1 MQADPAPT
9 QDPFSTAPPSVH
21 RSVTAGDAVRPPPR
35 TTPSTTG
42 RADATAAPQ
51 AFTSVSGDESAPAA
65 ADPLVQTG
73 SVTPTQVGTPAA
85 APAATSAPAHAVRAP
100 TPAAAAA
107 PRATTTAPGV
117 VTVGAGASTYINV
130 SARMMN
136 EIVVP
141 FANPRVVKFLRASS
155 RASIQQDGNSIYV
168 STGNEEFIQLIVKD
182 ADAPTAA
189 GFSVTLIPVEDIPGQ
204 HVVLRTEGGGSAAAG
219 GGGESLT
226 ASDYVDLLRELMRE
240 AARETLPPAY
250 SRDGGWGGAT
260 LQVGPVQGR
269 SLYRAIGSQ
278 FVVEY
283 YELRN
288 AGAAGVELVETN
300 FATKGVR
307 AIAFMDSV
315 MLAPGQAG
323 RMVWVKDR

>member
-1 MQADPAPT
+1 VQADPAVT
-9 QDPFSTAPPSVH
+9 QDPFSSASGSAHRTVAGSGAVRTAPPTEQDMSSAAAAAGSFSSV
-21 RSVTAGDAVRPPPR
+21 SGGDASAVE
-35 TTPSTTG
+35 TPGASGT
-42 RADATAAPQ
+42 ASAVASPSAPMPATAAPRPR
-51 AFTSVSGDESAPAA
+51 SAMPA
-65 ADPLVQTG
+65 
-73 SVTPTQVGTPAA
+73 SA
-85 APAATSAPAHAVRAP
+85 APPPPSRPGS
-100 TPAAAAA
+100 
-107 PRATTTAPGV
+107 TAPGV

-182 ADAPTAA
+182 ADQPTAA

-219 GGGESLT
+219 GGESLT

-250 SRDGGWGGAT
+250 ARDGGWGGAT
-260 LQVGPVQGR
+260 LQVGPVEGR

-307 AIAFMDSV
+307 AIAFMDAV
-315 MLAPGQAG
+315 VLAPGQAG

>member
-1 MQADPAPT
+1 MQADPTPT
-9 QDPFSTAPPSVH
+9 QDPFSSAAGSAH
-21 RSVTAGDAVRPPPR
+21 RSVAGAEAARPATRAVPAMAGS
-35 TTPSTTG
+35 TPE
-42 RADATAAPQ
+42 AAG
-51 AFTSVSGDESAPAA
+51 FTSVSGAEGAS
-65 ADPLVQTG
+65 
-73 SVTPTQVGTPAA
+73 A
-85 APAATSAPAHAVRAP
+85 APAAGGATPRAVTQTAVAPPAGPAP
-100 TPAAAAA
+100 TPRSAVSATATAGA
-107 PRATTTAPGV
+107 PRMTRSASTAPGV

-219 GGGESLT
+219 GGESLT

-307 AIAFMDSV
+307 AIAFMESV
-315 MLAPGQAG
+315 VLAPGQAG

>member
-1 MQADPAPT
+1 MPPA
-9 QDPFSTAPPSVH
+9 
-21 RSVTAGDAVRPPPR
+21 G
-35 TTPSTTG
+35 
-42 RADATAAPQ
+42 
-51 AFTSVSGDESAPAA
+51 
-65 ADPLVQTG
+65 
-73 SVTPTQVGTPAA
+73 
-85 APAATSAPAHAVRAP
+85 AVRA
-100 TPAAAAA
+100 AVA
-107 PRATTTAPGV
+107 PSPSAPPPSRGTTTAPGV

-204 HVVLRTEGGGSAAAG
+204 HVVLRTEGGGSAAS

-240 AARETLPPAY
+240 AARESLPPAY
-250 SRDGGWGGAT
+250 VRDGGWGGAA

-300 FATKGVR
+300 FATRGVR

-315 MLAPGQAG
+315 VLAPGQAG

>member
-1 MQADPAPT
+1 M
-9 QDPFSTAPPSVH
+9 
-21 RSVTAGDAVRPPPR
+21 RPPPR
-35 TTPSTTG
+35 IAPATSATTTTPATTG
-42 RADATAAPQ
+42 TTAAPQ

-65 ADPLVQTG
+65 AAPVVQTG
-73 SVTPTQVGTPAA
+73 TVAPPPVGTPAA
-85 APAATSAPAHAVRAP
+85 APAAPGATSAPAHPVRAP
-100 TPAAAAA
+100 TPGAAVAS
-107 PRATTTAPGV
+107 RATATATAPGV

-315 MLAPGQAG
+315 VLAPGQAG

>member
-1 MQADPAPT
+1 
-9 QDPFSTAPPSVH
+9 
-21 RSVTAGDAVRPPPR
+21 
-35 TTPSTTG
+35 
-42 RADATAAPQ
+42 
-51 AFTSVSGDESAPAA
+51 
-65 ADPLVQTG
+65 
-73 SVTPTQVGTPAA
+73 
-85 APAATSAPAHAVRAP
+85 
-100 TPAAAAA
+100 
-107 PRATTTAPGV
+107 V

-155 RASIQQDGNSIYV
+155 RASIQQDGNSLYV

-204 HVVLRTEGGGSAAAG
+204 HVVLRTEGGGSAAA

-307 AIAFMDSV
+307 AIAFMESV
-315 MLAPGQAG
+315 VLAPGQAG